1 MLALILF
8 LFAQDAPQ
16 LPPPPPGP
24 PATVRQGERRL
35 LDVARVPAE
44 GRSEAD
50 FQVPGWKA
58 EALYRGDLN
67 GDGRADTALQLV
79 EDLPLEKPDGVW
91 NDRHRALLVLLR
103 RADGSFER
111 AAAATKLIYC
121 STCGGMLG
129 DPAGGNISAE
139 IKNGVLSVTQLS
151 GSRWAAD
158 HTWRF
163 RRDPATGRF
172 LLIGEDVETYDR
184 AAGGG
189 DSTSTN
195 YLTGV
200 RVVKKMRVPR
210 EGEGADPLVTST
222 RRTRV
227 RPARRFLEDV
237 DYEAQ

>member
-1 MLALILF
+1 MFAFIL
-8 LFAQDAPQ
+8 LLLLQDALR
-16 LPPPPPGP
+16 LPPPPAGP
-24 PATVRQGERRL
+24 PATIRRGERRL
-35 LDVARVPAE
+35 LDAARVPAE

-58 EALYRGDLN
+58 EALQRGDLN
-67 GDGRADTALQLV
+67 GDGREDVALRLV
-79 EDLPLEKPDGVW
+79 EDLPPERPDGVW
-91 NDRHRALLVLLR
+91 NDRHRALLILLR
-103 RADGSFER
+103 RPDGSFER
-111 AAAATKLIYC
+111 AAVAAKLIYC

-129 DPAGGNISAE
+129 DPAGGNISTE
-139 IKNGVLSVTQLS
+139 IKDGVLIVTQLS

-163 RRDPATGRF
+163 RREPSTGRF

-200 RVVKKMRVPR
+200 RVVRQTRVPKGR
-210 EGEGADPLVTST
+210 DEVVVTST
-222 RRTRV
+222 HRTRV
-227 RPARRFLEDV
+227 RPVRRFLEDV

>member
-1 MLALILF
+1 MLAFIFIL
-8 LFAQDAPQ
+8 LLQDAPG
-16 LPPPPPGP
+16 LPPPPAGP
-24 PATVRQGERRL
+24 PATIRQGERRL
-35 LDVARVPAE
+35 LDAARVPAE

-58 EALYRGDLN
+58 EALHRGDLD
-67 GDGRADTALQLV
+67 GDGRADAALQLV
-79 EDLPLEKPDGVW
+79 EDLPFERPDGVW
-91 NDRHRALLVLLR
+91 NDRHRALLILLR

-111 AAAATKLIYC
+111 AAVATKLLYC

-151 GSRWAAD
+151 GSRWATD

-163 RRDPATGRF
+163 RRDAASGRF

-200 RVVKKMRVPR
+200 RVVKKMRAARGGDEAP
-210 EGEGADPLVTST
+210 VTST
-222 RRTRV
+222 HYTRV
-227 RPARRFLEDV
+227 RRARRFLEDV

>member
-1 MLALILF
+1 MLAFIL
-8 LFAQDAPQ
+8 LLLVQDAAPQ
-16 LPPPPPGP
+16 LPPPPAGP

-35 LDVARVPAE
+35 LDLGRVPAE
-44 GRSEAD
+44 GRTEAD

-58 EALYRGDLN
+58 EALYRGDLD

-79 EDLPLEKPDGVW
+79 EDLPLEGSDGVW
-91 NDRHRALLVLLR
+91 NDRQRALLILLR
-103 RADGSFER
+103 RPDGSLAR
-111 AAAATKLIYC
+111 AAAATRLLYC

-139 IKNGVLSVTQLS
+139 IKNGVLTVMQLS
-151 GSRWAAD
+151 GSRWATD

-163 RRDPATGRF
+163 RRDPRTGRF

-189 DSTSTN
+189 TNTSTN

-200 RVVKKMRVPR
+200 RVTTKTRVPAGGDEPR
-210 EGEGADPLVTST
+210 VVSTS
-222 RRTRV
+222 RTRV
-227 RPARRFLEDV
+227 RTARRFLEDV